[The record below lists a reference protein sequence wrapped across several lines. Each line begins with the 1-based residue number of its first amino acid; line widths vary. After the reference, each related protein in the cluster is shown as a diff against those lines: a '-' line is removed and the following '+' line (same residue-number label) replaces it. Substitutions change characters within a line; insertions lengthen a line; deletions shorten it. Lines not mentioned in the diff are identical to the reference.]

1 VVALIRRIHAE
12 LGIAV
17 LVVEHDMRLIMD
29 LCRRI
34 QVLDR
39 GRFLAA
45 GTPEEIQAN
54 PAVIAAYLGTRR
66 RSHARDR

>member
-1 VVALIRRIHAE
+1 VHAD
-12 LGIAV
+12 LGVAV

-45 GTPEEIQAN
+45 GTPAEIQAD
-54 PAVIAAYLGTRR
+54 PAVVAAYLGTRR
-66 RSHARDR
+66 GHARDR